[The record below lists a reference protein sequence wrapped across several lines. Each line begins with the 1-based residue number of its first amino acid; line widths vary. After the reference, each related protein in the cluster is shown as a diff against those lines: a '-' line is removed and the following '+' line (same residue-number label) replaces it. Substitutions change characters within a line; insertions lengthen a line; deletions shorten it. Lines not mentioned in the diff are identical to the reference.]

1 MSKTPITPVNKRF
14 SLGPIAFAAIMFP
27 LLLTACGGG
36 GGGGGGEG
44 DGAGSDSSTGGS
56 TEFTLHLEQTKRF
69 RFSWTDV
76 DSASFYRLMENPD
89 GVSGFTQVGADIP
102 AGTEM
107 YIHEVPL
114 YARVNARYI
123 LQSCT
128 DAGCTDS
135 SELSVSGNL
144 AEAVGYIKAS
154 NTDSGDGFGG
164 YGVFQSDYGGT
175 ALALS
180 ADGTTLVVGAPYED
194 SAARVISGT
203 EDDNSSDAS
212 GAVYVFTRTV
222 TGWAQQAYIKASNA
236 DSFDLFGSAVA
247 LSADGSTLAV
257 GAFAEASKNSDQ
269 SNNSAAWS
277 GAVYVFTRS
286 GTTWNQQAYVKASNP
301 KANDQLGSAVAL
313 SGDGNTLAVGAP
325 SGDTTAVL
333 NSGAVY
339 VFSRSGT
346 DWSQQDLIEASKPDD
361 NDNFGSALALSA
373 DGNTLAVGAP
383 YEDSAARVIGGS
395 QDDNSAEHSGAVYV
409 FTRSSSTW
417 NQQAYVKASNTDSGD
432 LFGFSVTLSSDG
444 NTLAVGAKKEESNA
458 TGINDS
464 AGQSDNSL
472 SYAGAVYVF
481 TRSVTDDW
489 SQQAYVKA
497 SNTNY
502 HQWFGNAVTLSGD
515 GNTLAV
521 GAIGEGSK
529 AMGINDDQSDIS
541 QPRAGAVYVFRRSDS
556 TWSQLA
562 YVKAPNTEIYDRF
575 GSAVA
580 LSSDANTLAVG
591 ASEEN
596 SAATGINGDQA
607 DNSAENAGAVYL
619 Y

>member
-1 MSKTPITPVNKRF
+1 MSKTPITPVHKRF
-14 SLGPIAFAAIMFP
+14 SLGSIAFAAIMFP

-36 GGGGGGEG
+36 GGGGDGGGED
-44 DGAGSDSSTGGS
+44 DGAGTDSSTGGS

-76 DSASFYRLMENPD
+76 DGASFYRLMENPD

-123 LQSCT
+123 LQSCNDT
-128 DAGCTDS
+128 GCTDS
-135 SELSVSGNL
+135 SEVSVSGNL

-154 NTDSGDGFGG
+154 NTDSGDGFG
-164 YGVFQSDYGGT
+164 YGVFLSDYGST

-180 ADGTTLVVGAPYED
+180 ADGTTLVVGAPYE
-194 SAARVISGT
+194 SSSTRGIGGT
-203 EDDNSSDAS
+203 ENDNSSDWS

-257 GAFAEASKNSDQ
+257 GAFSEASKNGDQ
-269 SNNSAAWS
+269 DNNSADWS

-286 GTTWNQQAYVKASNP
+286 G
-301 KANDQLGSAVAL
+301 
-313 SGDGNTLAVGAP
+313 
-325 SGDTTAVL
+325 
-333 NSGAVY
+333 
-339 VFSRSGT
+339 
-346 DWSQQDLIEASKPDD
+346 
-361 NDNFGSALALSA
+361 
-373 DGNTLAVGAP
+373 
-383 YEDSAARVIGGS
+383 
-395 QDDNSAEHSGAVYV
+395 
-409 FTRSSSTW
+409 STW

-432 LFGFSVTLSSDG
+432 LFGHSVTLSSDG
-444 NTLAVGAKKEESNA
+444 NTLAVGAREEESNA

-481 TRSVTDDW
+481 TRSGTTW
-489 SQQAYVKA
+489 NQQAYVKA

-591 ASEEN
+591 AHQEN
-596 SAATGINGDQA
+596 SAATGINGDQT